1 MPANTDQSERTG
13 GDVVVDAL
21 RAQGI
26 DTIFALPGIQLDGL
40 FDALAKA
47 GDIRV
52 VHTRHEQAAGYMADG
67 YSRATGRVGVCVV
80 VPGPGVLNV
89 GAALSTAHATGS
101 QVLCIAGHL
110 FGGDGAIGSGALHEI
125 PNQSAVLEGT
135 IGWTRRVRSVD
146 GIGPAFTDAV
156 QRLHASPHRPAAI
169 EIGPEVLVAPTT
181 ATIDR
186 IDAAAPEV
194 ALDAAAIED
203 AVAQL
208 ADRRRPIIVAGG
220 GTIEAGPE
228 LTDLA
233 NALGAPI
240 VLTAS
245 GKGAVDATADRVL
258 PQVAVYQLL
267 EDCDALIVVGSRFT
281 TTDGP
286 PPVDAGTKVIR
297 IDSNPDRL
305 TDWATVN
312 IRGDAAD
319 SCRALATGLSEVR
332 PVDEE
337 RDQLYLNRVSEIRAS
352 IWSGLARR
360 FPDTWSYSQALREA
374 MDDDAI
380 LVDEMTQVGYM
391 ARHAYP
397 ARLPRTY
404 IGSGYQGTLGFGYPT
419 SLGVKVGRPD
429 RTVVSISGDGG
440 FLFNLGE
447 LATAVHHHIAVVAVV
462 FTDNAYGNVKGIQR
476 RTYGREIAST
486 LTNPDLV
493 AVAAGFGIRGWRTT
507 GGAPELVEHLREA
520 IALDEPALIEVPIDD
535 QPDLISVLY
544 GRRPL

>member
-1 MPANTDQSERTG
+1 MPADTDQSKRTG

-21 RAQGI
+21 RSQGV
-26 DTIFALPGIQLDGL
+26 DTVFALPGIQLDGL
-40 FDALAKA
+40 FDAFAKA
-47 GDIRV
+47 GDIRI

-67 YSRATGRVGVCVV
+67 YARATGRLGVCVV

-89 GAALSTAHATGS
+89 GAALSTAYATGS

-110 FGGDGAIGSGALHEI
+110 FGGDGAIGTGALHEI
-125 PNQSAVLEGT
+125 PNQSSVLEGT

-146 GIGPAFTDAV
+146 AVAPAFADALE
-156 QRLHASPHRPAAI
+156 RLHASPHRPAAI

-181 ATIDR
+181 TRIDR
-186 IDAAAPEV
+186 IATPSTELPTDQ
-194 ALDAAAIED
+194 AAIEN

-220 GTIEAGPE
+220 GAIEAGPE
-228 LTDLA
+228 LTALA
-233 NALGAPI
+233 EALGAPI

-245 GKGAVDATADRVL
+245 GKGAVDARADRVL
-258 PQVAVYQLL
+258 PQVAIYKLL
-267 EDCDALIVVGSRFT
+267 DDCDALIVVGSRFT

-286 PPVDAGTKVIR
+286 PPVDTGTTVIR
-297 IDSNPDRL
+297 IDTNVERL

-312 IRGDAAD
+312 ILGDAAD
-319 SCRALATGLSEVR
+319 SCRALAAGLSEVR
-332 PVDEE
+332 PADEQ
-337 RDQLYLNRVSEIRAS
+337 RDQLHLNRVSEIRAS

-374 MDDDAI
+374 MDSDAI

-391 ARHAYP
+391 ARHAFP
-397 ARLPRTY
+397 AQLPRTY
-404 IGSGYQGTLGFGYPT
+404 LGSGYQGTLGFGYPT
-419 SLGVKVGRPD
+419 SLGAKVGRPD
-429 RTVVSISGDGG
+429 RAVVSISGDGG

-447 LATAVHHHIAVVAVV
+447 LATAAHHDIAVVAVV

-493 AVAAGFGIRGWRTT
+493 AVAAGFGIKGWRTT
-507 GGAPELVEHLREA
+507 GGPDELVEHLGEA
-520 IALDEPALIEVPIDD
+520 IALDEPALIEVPIGD

-544 GRRPL
+544 GREPL